1 MKIILYEPNASDDL
15 EYWAKSNLKTL
26 KKIIELIHDCR
37 KDPFKGIGK
46 PEHLKHNY
54 KGYWSRRIN
63 DEHRLIYKVDDEKIT
78 VVSCRDHY

>member
-37 KDPFKGIGK
+37 KDPF
-46 PEHLKHNY
+46 
-54 KGYWSRRIN
+54 
-63 DEHRLIYKVDDEKIT
+63 
-78 VVSCRDHY
+78 